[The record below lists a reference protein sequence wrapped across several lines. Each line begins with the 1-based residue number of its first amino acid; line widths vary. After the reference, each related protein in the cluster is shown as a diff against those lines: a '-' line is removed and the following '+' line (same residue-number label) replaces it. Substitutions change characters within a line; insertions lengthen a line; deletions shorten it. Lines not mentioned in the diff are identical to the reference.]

1 MSRVVL
7 CVGCG
12 TDVTEKT
19 ADRRNLVSDC
29 SNVNEVAALWKDIVS
44 SKVSEET
51 AELELDS
58 GELIADAVRNH
69 RMCRRCFTNYTR
81 LLKLKK
87 TIYENLDDAL
97 EALIPAST
105 VLLAARRQRSAGRS
119 PPPKR
124 SNAPPLVTGSSSGVS
139 PTVSVSSLFVD
150 VFVGCVFT

>member
-1 MSRVVL
+1 MSRAVL
-7 CVGCG
+7 CVGSG

-19 ADRRNLVSDC
+19 ADRRNLDSDC

-51 AELELDS
+51 TELDS

-81 LLKLKK
+81 LLKLEK
-87 TIYENLDDAL
+87 TIFENLDDAL